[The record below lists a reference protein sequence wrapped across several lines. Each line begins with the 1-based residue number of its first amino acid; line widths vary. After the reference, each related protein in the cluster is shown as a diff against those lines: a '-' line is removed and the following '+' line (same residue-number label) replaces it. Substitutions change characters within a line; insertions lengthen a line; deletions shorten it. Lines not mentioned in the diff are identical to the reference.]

1 MFEVKLTKRE
11 FDKII
16 KKINAKLKK
25 TGIESIEELAK
36 QYISRKVDEEKLW
49 RKAIQAMAGM
59 TEIKP
64 VKKLAKQYISRKVD
78 EEKLWRKT
86 LKATGR
92 KEFEKIG
99 YETGPLNPMEYLF
112 HEEASQVLSNKFVRR
127 GLKWLEKHVSK
138 QQKLKQR

>member
-25 TGIESIEELAK
+25 TGIESIEE
-36 QYISRKVDEEKLW
+36 
-49 RKAIQAMAGM
+49 
-59 TEIKP
+59 
-64 VKKLAKQYISRKVD
+64 LAKQYISRKVD